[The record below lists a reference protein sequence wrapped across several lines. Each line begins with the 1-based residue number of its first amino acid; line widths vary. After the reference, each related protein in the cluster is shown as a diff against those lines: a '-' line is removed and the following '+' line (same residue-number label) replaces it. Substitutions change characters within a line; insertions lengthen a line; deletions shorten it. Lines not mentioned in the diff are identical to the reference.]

1 MVDSMNREFG
11 FAVSKM
17 RNSTLHT
24 WCAWRWVRWL
34 GWGLSLL
41 LFGAQAQ
48 AQTEELRDAQATVT
62 TLSATTR
69 QTVRLPYLW
78 DRSNSGLAGEA
89 SFELPFRLSHVPLVP
104 YGLYIPR
111 LGNAYEIWLN
121 GTLLQ
126 RGGDMQRYN
135 GPNFAKGP
143 RHIQISPGL
152 LQEENKL
159 LVHIRADL
167 GRNAGL
173 SPLLLGPEDD
183 TQRLF
188 LGDFRSTSVASFVM
202 IIVGLLI
209 GGVAL
214 ALWATQVDTT
224 TNPGRVLRDRMYL
237 FASLAE
243 FCGAVSASDLIVEN
257 TPLSWPWWG
266 TVPQLAELGWECSIV
281 LFCVELAGWR
291 ERSEVRWLS
300 RWLTLMLFACAATT
314 SVALLFGYP
323 AMLMVLDT
331 LSDLTVLTFSAIFL
345 RAALRNGHK
354 QHTIVAVAVLLAVLV
369 DLQHSY
375 ARHFSSSYPDGT
387 FLPYASVL
395 FGLALGTVVMMRFRE
410 VSAQFRELMANMVAI
425 VAQKE
430 QEIEQSYQQTE
441 QLVREQ
447 ERTAER
453 ARVLRDMHDGVGSH
467 ITSAIHQLQ
476 SGNAAD
482 GEVLKTLRDS
492 LDQLK
497 LTIDAISL
505 PPGDITSLLANLRY
519 RLEPRLKSSSIELQ
533 WDVDM
538 LAPLARLDDE
548 RMRHLQYMVFEAIA
562 NVLQH
567 AQASLLRIELRS
579 TAPGGARLR
588 VVDNG
593 CGFAPERVHNQGLR
607 SLHERAANMGA
618 RLRVTSAPGNTVVEI
633 ELD

>member
-1 MVDSMNREFG
+1 M
-11 FAVSKM
+11 
-17 RNSTLHT
+17 
-24 WCAWRWVRWL
+24 
-34 GWGLSLL
+34 
-41 LFGAQAQ
+41 
-48 AQTEELRDAQATVT
+48 
-62 TLSATTR
+62 
-69 QTVRLPYLW
+69 
-78 DRSNSGLAGEA
+78 
-89 SFELPFRLSHVPLVP
+89 
-104 YGLYIPR
+104 
-111 LGNAYEIWLN
+111 
-121 GTLLQ
+121 
-126 RGGDMQRYN
+126 
-135 GPNFAKGP
+135 
-143 RHIQISPGL
+143 
-152 LQEENKL
+152 
-159 LVHIRADL
+159 
-167 GRNAGL
+167 
-173 SPLLLGPEDD
+173 
-183 TQRLF
+183 
-188 LGDFRSTSVASFVM
+188 
-202 IIVGLLI
+202 
-209 GGVAL
+209 
-214 ALWATQVDTT
+214 
-224 TNPGRVLRDRMYL
+224 
-237 FASLAE
+237 
-243 FCGAVSASDLIVEN
+243 
-257 TPLSWPWWG
+257 
-266 TVPQLAELGWECSIV
+266 
-281 LFCVELAGWR
+281 
-291 ERSEVRWLS
+291 RWLS